1 MRHQTLQIHHDEG
14 TRDKGGCPR
23 LTCDALQARRH
34 PCSPVQVWTHRCRVK
49 GQKRPERF
57 RQSLLDSAKSE
68 CMDII
73 EHSEI
78 QVVAYHISSHV
89 QYPAHCGFC
98 KRATNAIQHVYLEH
112 ATVYLVF
119 KRSLKS
125 YPPPESRQLY
135 GCRLQVWPKTKF
147 VGIYYEDLSV

>member
-1 MRHQTLQIHHDEG
+1 MRHQTLQIRHDEG

-34 PCSPVQVWTHRCRVK
+34 PCSCVQVWTHRCRVK

-68 CMDII
+68 CTDII

-78 QVVAYHISSHV
+78 KVANHISSQE
-89 QYPAHCGFC
+89 QYSAHCGFGR
-98 KRATNAIQHVYLEH
+98 RATNAIQHVYFKH
-112 ATVYLVF
+112 AILYLVF

-125 YPPPESRQLY
+125 YPPSESRQLY
-135 GCRLQVWPKTKF
+135 GCRWQVWPKTKF
-147 VGIYYEDLSV
+147 VGINYENLSV